1 MLMRIVRTRAKPG
14 KWSQFEQG
22 FFIKTPEWQD
32 VSGLR
37 AIWILHDLDDREAGF
52 VVALWN
58 SETDALAFEAERTPE
73 RNSLL
78 TNPLPGE
85 SEYHLG
91 EIRSVWIAPQAGDP
105 EAGGSRVSQA

>member
-14 KWSQFEQG
+14 MWQQFEHS
-22 FFIKTPEWQD
+22 FFVQTPEWQG
-32 VSGLR
+32 VSGLQ

-58 SETDALAFEAERTPE
+58 SEQEALAFEAERTAE
-73 RNSLL
+73 RNPLL
-78 TNPLPGE
+78 TDPLPGE

-91 EIRSVWIAPQAGDP
+91 EIRSAWIAP
-105 EAGGSRVSQA
+105 